1 MQDDNQKQATE
12 RNNLI
17 ENEMTHELDIHEL
30 KIQIK
35 ALNEEI
41 TQLRIYKDKD
51 DQIQKKY
58 QNLQKDQKKVRTEL
72 QSRIL
77 ELTDMYK

>member
-1 MQDDNQKQATE
+1 MQDHNQKQATE

-41 TQLRIYKDKD
+41 T
-51 DQIQKKY
+51 
-58 QNLQKDQKKVRTEL
+58 
-72 QSRIL
+72 
-77 ELTDMYK
+77 

>member
-1 MQDDNQKQATE
+1 MQDHNQKQATE